1 MSEIKLNKKVTLENC
16 TKEELITELYSYAL
30 QLMKHYN
37 LNEELYIDDITDYI
51 LSKADGWVGQ
61 PSSTARQHVYRMMRY
76 YLDKS
81 KKFEEND
88 TRIELVP
95 LSCVSYKHTVTY
107 ADKLVWKAVSRLSPR
122 EQKVI
127 EYRFV
132 DGLTFG
138 QVAEEMGIS
147 WAAVKEIE
155 AHAIRRLRHPAV
167 NRMFGVPRY
176 SNRDRYMYGG
186 SILMD

>member
-1 MSEIKLNKKVTLENC
+1 MSEIKLNKKVTCENYS
-16 TKEELITELYSYAL
+16 KEELTTELYLYAI
-30 QLMKHYN
+30 QLLDKYG
-37 LNEELYIDDITDYI
+37 LNEDNYIDGMTDYI
-51 LSKADGWVGQ
+51 LDKVDSWIGLPVSNTKK
-61 PSSTARQHVYRMMRY
+61 HIYRMVRY
-76 YLDKS
+76 YHDKS
-81 KKFEEND
+81 KEIREDNSEV
-88 TRIELVP
+88 EL
-95 LSCVSYKHTVTY
+95 LSLNQVSYKHVVTY
-107 ADKLVWKAVSRLSPR
+107 ADKLVWKAVRRLGPR

-155 AHAIRRLRHPAV
+155 AHAIRKLRHPAI
-167 NRMFGVPRY
+167 NRMFGVPRDL
-176 SNRDRYMYGG
+176 NRDLNMYGG